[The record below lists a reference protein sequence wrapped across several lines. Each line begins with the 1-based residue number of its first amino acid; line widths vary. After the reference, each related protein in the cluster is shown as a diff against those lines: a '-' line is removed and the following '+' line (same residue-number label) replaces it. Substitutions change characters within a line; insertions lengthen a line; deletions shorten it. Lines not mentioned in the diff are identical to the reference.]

1 MALRLGPDE
10 VAVRGAINRVLE
22 RGWYILGPELEAFET
37 AFAAACGSPHA
48 IGVGTGTDALALA
61 LRALGIGAGD
71 EVITAPLSAAF
82 SALAVQMAGATPVF
96 ADIDPNRMTVDPRAV
111 EAAITSRTRAL
122 MPVHIYGQSADMPA
136 IRAIADKHH
145 LAIVED
151 ACQAHFATCGG
162 RQVGTFGDVGAFSFY
177 PTKNL
182 GALGDGGA
190 VIAKDASVAARLKRL
205 RNGGQSDRYHHP
217 EFGVNSR
224 LDELQAAILKARLP
238 FMAAWTARRRELVAR
253 YRRALAGT
261 AVTVP
266 PELDPGHVY
275 HLFVVLTRDRD
286 RFQQHLADRGIG
298 TLVHYPIP
306 VNRQQAFAR
315 ATGLCPVADRVCAEV
330 CSLPLHPQLTDAEV
344 DLVAAAIREWRI

>member
-1 MALRLGPDE
+1 
-10 VAVRGAINRVLE
+10 
-22 RGWYILGPELEAFET
+22 
-37 AFAAACGSPHA
+37 
-48 IGVGTGTDALALA
+48 
-61 LRALGIGAGD
+61 
-71 EVITAPLSAAF
+71 
-82 SALAVQMAGATPVF
+82 
-96 ADIDPNRMTVDPRAV
+96 
-111 EAAITSRTRAL
+111 
-122 MPVHIYGQSADMPA
+122 
-136 IRAIADKHH
+136 
-145 LAIVED
+145 
-151 ACQAHFATCGG
+151 
-162 RQVGTFGDVGAFSFY
+162 
-177 PTKNL
+177 
-182 GALGDGGA
+182 
-190 VIAKDASVAARLKRL
+190 
-205 RNGGQSDRYHHP
+205 
-217 EFGVNSR
+217 VNSR

-306 VNRQQAFAR
+306 VNRQQAFTR